1 MKKLVSVLL
10 TLIMTAMLLPAAA
23 VCAADFTVSKSGA
36 AVIPSGSKSIS
47 AKAFKDN
54 TKLTS
59 ATIPDGCAV
68 GKEAFANCVNLK
80 SVTFEG
86 SSSYI
91 DDEAFLNCT
100 SLENITFKNP
110 AANIKYIGKSAF
122 ANCFALETI
131 SLPSKTGEIREFAF
145 GNCTSLNTVT
155 IPQNVSVT
163 GKWAIGYM
171 HDEKSGDYYAAD
183 GETEAYVSYYRMF
196 NGDLLEWYSPNKG
209 CAVTMNVV
217 KGSSAE
223 EYAKDNGIKYANF
236 KSVEPPD
243 VTASAET
250 NSVVLKWNK
259 INGADAYRVSIL
271 KNGKFAEYKTTTA
284 KKCTVSGL
292 ESGQSYTFKVSVLSA
307 AKNGKYTELISSGEI
322 TVSTKAAEVTAPK
335 KQKSDIPEAPS
346 VTAEASTNSITLKWK
361 KVDNADAYQVQ
372 IFNSEKNR
380 YEKYKNT
387 TGRTCTVSGLSS
399 GTQYKFKVVSL
410 YSEKNK
416 YIEGKSTDEIVISTA
431 EIVKTK

>member
-10 TLIMTAMLLPAAA
+10 TLIVTAMLLPAAA
-23 VCAADFTVSKSGA
+23 VSAADFTVSKNGA
-36 AVIPSGSKSIS
+36 AVIPNGSKSIS
-47 AKAFKDN
+47 EKAFKDN

-59 ATIPDGCAV
+59 AAIPDGCAV

-86 SSSYI
+86 NSAYI

-100 SLENITFKNP
+100 SLEKLTFKNP
-110 AANIKYIGKSAF
+110 SANIKYIGKSAF
-122 ANCFALETI
+122 ANCFALETV

-145 GNCTSLNTVT
+145 GNCTSLSTITV
-155 IPQNVSVT
+155 PQNVSVT
-163 GKWAIGYM
+163 GKWAVGYM

-183 GETEAYVSYYRMF
+183 GETEAYVSYYRIF

-209 CAVTMNVV
+209 NAVTMNVV
-217 KGSSAE
+217 KDSSAE
-223 EYAKDNGIKYANF
+223 EYARSNGIKYAHF
-236 KSVEPPD
+236 KSVEPPN
-243 VTASAET
+243 VTASAEKD
-250 NSVVLKWNK
+250 SIVLKWNK
-259 INGADAYRVSIL
+259 IKGADAYRVSIL

-284 KKCTVSGL
+284 KMCTVSGL
-292 ESGQSYTFKVSVLSA
+292 ESGQSYTFKVSVMST

-322 TVSTKAAEVTAPK
+322 TVSTKAAEATASK

-346 VTAEASTNSITLKWK
+346 VTAEASTNSITLRWK
-361 KVDNADAYQVQ
+361 KVDNADAYQVM
-372 IFNSEKNR
+372 IFNSETNR
-380 YEKYKNT
+380 YEKYKNAA
-387 TGRTCTVSGLSS
+387 GRSCTVSGLES
-399 GTQYKFKVVSL
+399 GTQYKFKVISL

-431 EIVKTK
+431 EIVKIK

>member
-10 TLIMTAMLLPAAA
+10 TLIVTAMLLPSAA

-36 AVIPSGSKSIS
+36 AVIPNGSKSIS
-47 AKAFKDN
+47 EKAFKDN

-59 ATIPDGCAV
+59 AVIPDGCAV

-86 SSSYI
+86 NSSYI

-100 SLENITFKNP
+100 SLEKLNFKNP

-122 ANCFALETI
+122 ANCFALETV

-145 GNCTSLNTVT
+145 GNCTSLSTVT
-155 IPQNVSVT
+155 VPQNVSVT
-163 GKWAIGYM
+163 GKWAVGYM

-217 KGSSAE
+217 KDSSAE
-223 EYAKDNGIKYANF
+223 KYARDNGIKYAHF

-243 VTASAET
+243 VTASAEKD
-250 NSVVLKWNK
+250 SVVLKWNK

-271 KNGKFAEYKTTTA
+271 KNGRFTEYKTTTA

-292 ESGQSYTFKVSVLSA
+292 ESGQSYTFKVSVMST

-322 TVSTKAAEVTAPK
+322 TVTTKAPEATAPK

-346 VTAEASTNSITLKWK
+346 VTAEASTSSITLRWK
-361 KVDNADAYQVQ
+361 KVDGADAYQVMV
-372 IFNSEKNR
+372 FNSEKNR

-387 TGRTCTVSGLSS
+387 VGRTCTVSELAS
-399 GTQYKFKVVSL
+399 GTQYKFKVISL